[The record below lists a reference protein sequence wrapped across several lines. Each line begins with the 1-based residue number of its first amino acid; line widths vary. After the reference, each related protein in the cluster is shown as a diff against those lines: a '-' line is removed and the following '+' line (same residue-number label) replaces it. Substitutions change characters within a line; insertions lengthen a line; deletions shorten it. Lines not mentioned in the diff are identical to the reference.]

1 MPGNSTEQPFFS
13 GRNDRKTDNNNY
25 HVLPGILRLF
35 CRTAANNKS
44 RQPEAHDP
52 RRQTDGI

>member
-1 MPGNSTEQPFFS
+1 MCLETAQNNRFS
-13 GRNDRKTDNNNY
+13 RSKRSQTDNNNY

-44 RQPEAHDP
+44 RQPEAHNP
-52 RRQTDGI
+52 RRQTNGI